1 MYTVLL
7 VDDEPTIL
15 ETLSSTICWQQ
26 FGVNTLLKAL
36 DGYQA
41 LEIMQNQKVDLL
53 ITDIEMPN
61 LDGLT
66 LLKKARA
73 AFPEVHCI
81 LLTAYGE
88 FQYAQIALQYGVEN
102 YLLKPINKT
111 ELEETIE
118 KALNNIYAKRKN
130 SHILFRENILLRWV
144 TGTISSEELSERSE
158 FLNLN
163 LYLLEYCILCV
174 TAKHPRS
181 LSAYCKIC
189 AERLSSSYE
198 IYQFKNERNQYISII
213 GGSKIIPNQLLSCY
227 AEEAARLE
235 ISSVIV
241 LSLGNTVKN
250 ADSLPESYQT
260 ACRLL
265 KSADI
270 SSPDMLVLTEEQ
282 DQVQETDKLLQNIS
296 NIFPLQDEITIM
308 KSFQDI
314 TTKLFL
320 LAEANTVAY
329 SYSLLAQTLC
339 RYFAQEFPNQNA
351 IQEQLLNRVRLLP
364 TSPDRDTFITAV
376 TELLKYSHF
385 LFCYYFKQLSP
396 IIQSAIHFIHEH
408 YAEGISIQ
416 EFCLKSKMSAPY
428 LGYLFKK
435 ETGFFFHNYLL
446 QYRICCSIP
455 LLLDTDLKVSDIA
468 NKVGFSNSGY
478 YITCFKKQT
487 GLSPIKY
494 RTKQL

>member
-26 FGVNTLLKAL
+26 FGVNTLLKSL

-41 LEIMQNQKVDLL
+41 LEIMRNHKIDLL

-66 LLKKARA
+66 LLKKTRET
-73 AFPEVHCI
+73 FPDVHCI

-88 FQYAQIALQYGVEN
+88 FKYAQTALQYGVEN

-118 KALNNIYAKRKN
+118 KALNNIYINRKN
-130 SHILFRENILLRWV
+130 SHILFHDNILLRWV
-144 TGTISSEELSERSE
+144 TGTVSSEELSERSE
-158 FLNLN
+158 LLNLN

-181 LSAYCKIC
+181 LSAFCRTC

-198 IYQFKNERNQYISII
+198 IYQFKDDQNQYISII
-213 GGSKIIPNQLLSCY
+213 GGTKIIPNQLLSCFT
-227 AEEAARLE
+227 EEAAKQE
-235 ISSVIV
+235 INSSII
-241 LSLGNTVKN
+241 LSLGNIVRN
-250 ADSLPESYQT
+250 ADSLSESYQT
-260 ACRLL
+260 ACRLR

-270 SSPDMLVLTEEQ
+270 NSPEMLVLTEEQ

-296 NIFPLQDEITIM
+296 SIFSLQDEIMII
-308 KSFQDI
+308 KNFEDI
-314 TTKLFL
+314 SAKLFF
-320 LAEANTVAY
+320 LAENKTISY
-329 SYSLLAQTLC
+329 SYSLLTQTLC
-339 RYFAQEFPNQNA
+339 RYFAQEFPTQNM
-351 IQEQLLNRVRLLP
+351 IQEQLLNRVQLLP
-364 TSPDRDTFITAV
+364 TLPDRDTFVNAV
-376 TELLKYSHF
+376 TELLKYSYF